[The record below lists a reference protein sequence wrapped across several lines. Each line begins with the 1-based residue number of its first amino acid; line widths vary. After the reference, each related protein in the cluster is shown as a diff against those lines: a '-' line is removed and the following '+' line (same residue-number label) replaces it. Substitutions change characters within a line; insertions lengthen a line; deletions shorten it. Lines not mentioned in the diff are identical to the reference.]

1 METQERDRLAD
12 PLALALDLIRCR
24 SVTPVDAGAMA
35 VLERALASLGFTC
48 TRLAF
53 DSGGPQ
59 VENLYARRG
68 TAGPN
73 FCFAGHTDVVPPGD
87 EGLWQHGPFEGR
99 IADGMLFGR
108 GAADM
113 KSAIAAF
120 VAAVA
125 RLDRAGEV
133 PGSISLLITGDEEGP
148 AVDGT
153 VRVLEWLEARGE
165 RIDHCIVGEPTS
177 AFSAGDTVK
186 NGRRGSL
193 TGYLAIKGV
202 QGHVGYPER
211 ARNPIP
217 GMAAV
222 LARLTSRRLDDG
234 NAAFQPS
241 NLEVTTVDTGN
252 SATNVIPAETRAT
265 FNIRFNTI
273 QTSEGLEAW
282 IREEAARVLEPLG
295 LSCELR
301 FVRGA
306 QPFLTPQSRF
316 TALLGDAINSVTG
329 SQPTFS
335 TTGGTSDARFI
346 HRHCPVAEIGL
357 AGTTMHKTDE
367 CVRLS
372 DVEQL
377 TQIYQSILRRYFDVG
392 GRLS

>member
-12 PLALALDLIRCR
+12 PLPLALDLIRCR
-24 SVTPVDAGAMA
+24 SVTPHDAGAMA
-35 VLERALASLGFTC
+35 VLERALQALGFEC
-48 TRLAF
+48 TRLGF
-53 DSGGPQ
+53 DGGGPRI
-59 VENLYARRG
+59 ENLYARRG
-68 TAGPN
+68 RGGAN

-87 EGLWQHGPFEGR
+87 EKLWQHPPFEAR

-125 RLDRAGEV
+125 RLDREGA
-133 PGSISLLITGDEEGP
+133 PQGSISLLITGDEEGP

-153 VRVLEWLEARGE
+153 VRVLEWLETRGE

-177 AFSAGDTVK
+177 VFSAGDTVK

-193 TGYLAIKGV
+193 TGYLTVTGV

-211 ARNPIP
+211 ARNPIA

-222 LARLTSRRLDDG
+222 LTRLTARRLDEG
-234 NAAFQPS
+234 TEAFQPS

-252 SATNVIPAETRAT
+252 PATNVIPAEVRAT
-265 FNIRFNTI
+265 FNIRFNTM

-282 IREEAARVLEPLG
+282 IRDETTRALQPFG
-295 LSCELR
+295 LSGALR

-306 QPFLTPQSRF
+306 QPFLTPQSGF
-316 TALLGDAINSVTG
+316 TALLGEAIESVTG
-329 SQPTFS
+329 AKPEFS

-372 DVEQL
+372 DVEQI
-377 TQIYQSILRRYFDVG
+377 TQIYHAILRQYFASQ

>member
-1 METQERDRLAD
+1 METQELERLAD
-12 PLALALDLIRCR
+12 PLPLALDLIRCR
-24 SVTPVDAGAMA
+24 SVTPHDGGALG
-35 VLERALASLGFTC
+35 VLERALVALGFAC
-48 TRLAF
+48 TRLVF
-53 DSGGPQ
+53 DSGGPSIQ
-59 VENLYARRG
+59 NLYARRG
-68 TAGPN
+68 NSGPN

-87 EGLWQHGPFEGR
+87 EAQWLHGPFEAR
-99 IADGMLFGR
+99 IENGILFGR

-125 RLDRAGEV
+125 RLDRQGE
-133 PGSISLLITGDEEGP
+133 PGGSISLLITGDEEGP

-153 VRVLEWLEARGE
+153 VRVLAWLEARGE

-177 AFSAGDTVK
+177 LAWAGDTVK

-193 TGYLAIKGV
+193 TGYLTVKGV
-202 QGHVGYPER
+202 QGHVGYPDR

-222 LARLTSRRLDDG
+222 LSRLTGRRLDEG
-234 NAAFQPS
+234 NAFFQPS

-252 SATNVIPAETRAT
+252 PATNVIPAEVRAT
-265 FNIRFNTI
+265 FNIRFNTL

-282 IREEAARVLEPLG
+282 IRQETAQALGPLG
-295 LSCELR
+295 LSHEVR

-306 QPFLTPQSRF
+306 QPFLTPLSGF
-316 TALLGDAINSVTG
+316 TAMLGEAIEAVTG
-329 SQPTFS
+329 SPPTFS

-346 HRHCPVAEIGL
+346 HTHCPVAEIGL

-367 CVRLS
+367 RVS
-372 DVEQL
+372 VDDIEQL
-377 TQIYQSILRRYFDVG
+377 TRIYERILRQYFKVQ
-392 GRLS
+392 GRLA

>member
-1 METQERDRLAD
+1 METQDRDRLAD
-12 PLALALDLIRCR
+12 PLPLALDLIRCR
-24 SVTPVDAGAMA
+24 SITPHDAGAMA
-35 VLERALASLGFTC
+35 VLERALSMLGFTC

-53 DSGGPQ
+53 DDGGPRI
-59 VENLYARRG
+59 ENLYARRG
-68 TAGPN
+68 ASGPN

-87 EGLWQHGPFEGR
+87 ETLWQSPPFEAR

-125 RLDRAGEV
+125 RFDRVGGG

-153 VRVLEWLEARGE
+153 VRVLEWLEASGE

-177 AFSAGDTVK
+177 VFSAGDTVK

-193 TGYLAIKGV
+193 TGYLAVTGV

-222 LARLTSRRLDDG
+222 LTRLTARRLDAG
-234 NAAFQPS
+234 TEAFQPS

-252 SATNVIPAETRAT
+252 SATNVIPAEARAT
-265 FNIRFNTI
+265 FNIRFNTL
-273 QTSEGLEAW
+273 QTSEGLESW
-282 IREEAARVLEPLG
+282 VREETARGLEPFG
-295 LSCELR
+295 LTGSLR

-306 QPFLTPQSRF
+306 QPFLTAQSGF
-316 TALLGDAINSVTG
+316 TALLGSAIESVTG
-329 SQPTFS
+329 SKPTFS

-372 DVEQL
+372 DIEQI
-377 TQIYQSILRRYFDVG
+377 TQIYQAILQSYFSRRDG
-392 GRLS
+392 LA

>member
-12 PLALALDLIRCR
+12 PLPLALDLIRCR
-24 SVTPVDAGAMA
+24 SVTPHDAGAMA
-35 VLERALASLGFTC
+35 VLEGALRVLGFEC

-53 DSGGPQ
+53 DGGGPRI
-59 VENLYARRG
+59 ENLYARRG
-68 TAGPN
+68 KGGPN

-87 EGLWQHGPFEGR
+87 EMLWQHPPFEAR

-125 RLDRAGEV
+125 RLDLSGA
-133 PGSISLLITGDEEGP
+133 PQGSISLLITGDEEGP

-177 AFSAGDTVK
+177 VFSAGDTVK
-186 NGRRGSL
+186 TGRRGSL
-193 TGYLAIKGV
+193 TGYLTVTGV

-222 LARLTSRRLDDG
+222 LTRLTSRRLDEG
-234 NAAFQPS
+234 TEAFQPS

-252 SATNVIPAETRAT
+252 PATNVIPAEVRAT
-265 FNIRFNTI
+265 FNIRFNTL
-273 QTSEGLEAW
+273 QTSEGLEGW
-282 IREEAARVLEPLG
+282 IRDETARALEPFG
-295 LSCELR
+295 LSGTLR

-306 QPFLTPQSRF
+306 QPFLTPQSGF
-316 TALLGDAINSVTG
+316 TALLGEAIESVTG
-329 SQPTFS
+329 AKPDFS

-367 CVRLS
+367 CVRLP
-372 DVEQL
+372 DVEQI
-377 TQIYQSILRRYFDVG
+377 TKIYHAILRQYFASQ